1 MEWLSA
7 LNRTIDYLKKNL
19 LSESTADVASH
30 AGISS
35 VYLNKGFEIMTG
47 MSISQYV
54 KNRRLYLA
62 AVEILKGAKVIDTA
76 VKYCYTTPESF
87 SKAFYRFHGLT
98 PLNLK
103 KHPERI
109 KVFQPISF
117 SISISGG
124 GKLKVRF
131 ENLKSTKLIGF
142 TKTFTFDEAYK
153 QIPVFWKEKLN
164 SILSKCWKMNQ
175 SVISSNQITDLQKAV
190 IENNIGCFGASF
202 DCEGEHFKYG
212 ILGVLKNSDI
222 EASQLGLEVLEIP
235 DGLYAKFESVG
246 PLPESI
252 QAVNNEIFTK
262 WLPGNPKYE
271 LSQGPVLE
279 YYTNGDI
286 QDQNYK
292 CEIWVPLK
300 QKDE

>member
-1 MEWLSA
+1 
-7 LNRTIDYLKKNL
+7 
-19 LSESTADVASH
+19 
-30 AGISS
+30 
-35 VYLNKGFEIMTG
+35 MTG

-124 GKLKVRF
+124 EKLKVRF

-142 TKTFTFDEAYK
+142 SKTFTFDEAYK

-212 ILGVLKNSDI
+212 ILGVVTSSPTCRGNGFLFDSSNELSSELLPHSRLAPSAPRLFFLFDLAKVFCLLLED
-222 EASQLGLEVLEIP
+222 SQLH
-235 DGLYAKFESVG
+235 
-246 PLPESI
+246 
-252 QAVNNEIFTK
+252 
-262 WLPGNPKYE
+262 
-271 LSQGPVLE
+271 
-279 YYTNGDI
+279 
-286 QDQNYK
+286 
-292 CEIWVPLK
+292 
-300 QKDE
+300 

>member
-7 LNRTIDYLKKNL
+7 LNRTIDYLEKNL

-35 VYLNKGFEIMTG
+35 VYLNKGFEIITG

-124 GKLKVRF
+124 EKLKVRF
-131 ENLKSTKLIGF
+131 ENLKYTKLIGF

-164 SILSKCWKMNQ
+164 SILSKYWKMNQ

-246 PLPESI
+246 P
-252 QAVNNEIFTK
+252 
-262 WLPGNPKYE
+262 
-271 LSQGPVLE
+271 
-279 YYTNGDI
+279 
-286 QDQNYK
+286 
-292 CEIWVPLK
+292 
-300 QKDE
+300 

>member
-7 LNRTIDYLKKNL
+7 LNRTIDYLENNL
-19 LSESTADVASH
+19 LNENTADVASNV
-30 AGISS
+30 GISS

-47 MSISQYV
+47 FSISQYV

-76 VKYCYTTPESF
+76 YKYCYATPESF
-87 SKAFYRFHGLT
+87 TKAFYRFHGLT

-117 SISISGG
+117 SITVSGG
-124 GKLKVRF
+124 DKLKVRF
-131 ENLKSTKLIGF
+131 EKIKSTKLIGF
-142 TKTFTFDEAYK
+142 TKTFSFDEAYR
-153 QIPVFWKEKLN
+153 QIPVFWKEKL
-164 SILSKCWKMNQ
+164 SSVLSKCWKMNP
-175 SVISSNQITDLQKAV
+175 SVISSNQISDLQKAV

-202 DCEGEHFKYG
+202 DCKNDHFKYG
-212 ILGVLKNSDI
+212 ILGFLKNENTCSS
-222 EASQLGLEVLEIP
+222 ALGLEVLEIP
-235 DGLYAKFESVG
+235 EGLYAKFESIG
-246 PLPESI
+246 PLPESV

-271 LSQGPVLE
+271 LAKGPVLE
-279 YYTNGDI
+279 YYTNGNI

-292 CEIWVPLK
+292 CEIWVPVIIK
-300 QKDE
+300 NE